1 MRQCRW
7 IQCLAVAAAL
17 AAGSAAHAQGAAFPN
32 KPVRLIIAF
41 TPGSSTDIVGRAVA
55 AKLSEYW
62 GQPVVAENRA
72 GAGGSIG
79 SAVVVQSPPD
89 GYTLLANSS
98 AHVAN
103 PGIYAKLPYDTLK
116 DFTNLAPLAGGPNVL
131 FVGADSGMKTF
142 ADFIAAAKARPGQ
155 LNFSSAGI
163 GSGTHFNLEKLKLMT
178 GIDVTH
184 VPYKG
189 TPEAIA
195 DTIAGR
201 VCCYFAP
208 INAALPHI
216 KGGKAVALAVSSA
229 KRSSLLPDV
238 PTIAESGVPKFDYTL
253 WIGLW
258 GPPGMPADVADKIN
272 KDVNRALASPDLN
285 ERLVNLG
292 TLPMSMSSPEFTQ
305 FIRAEVDETAA
316 HPQGR
321 RHQAAVTG
329 HAR

>member
-1 MRQCRW
+1 MNQ
-7 IQCLAVAAAL
+7 LKFAVFAAL
-17 AAGSAAHAQGAAFPN
+17 AAFALQGHAQGYPN

-41 TPGSSTDIVGRAVA
+41 TPGSSTDIIGRAVA
-55 AKLSEYW
+55 AKLSEFW
-62 GQPVVAENRA
+62 GQPVLAENRV

-79 SAVVVQSPPD
+79 SAAVVKMAPD

-103 PGIYAKLPYDTLK
+103 PSIYASLPYDTLK
-116 DFTNLAPLAGGPNVL
+116 DFTNIAPLAGGPNVL
-131 FVGADSGMKTF
+131 FVGPGTGWKTF
-142 ADFIAAAKARPGQ
+142 ADFLAAAKANPGK

-163 GSGTHFNLEKLKLMT
+163 GSGTHFNLEKLKLMA

-208 INAALPHI
+208 INAALPHVR
-216 KGGKAVALAVSSA
+216 GGRAVALAVSSA

-238 PTIAESGVPKFDYTL
+238 PTIAQAGVPGFDYTL

-258 GPPGMPADVADKIN
+258 GPPGMPADVVDKIN
-272 KDVNRALASPDLN
+272 KAVNRVLASPDLA
-285 ERLVNLG
+285 ERLTNLG
-292 TLPMSMSSPEFTQ
+292 TLPMNMSSADFTR
-305 FIRAEVDETAA
+305 FVRSEVEDTARVLKA
-316 HPQGR
+316 AGIKPQ
-321 RHQAAVTG
+321 
-329 HAR
+329 